1 MANQQLHDV
10 ESHHLSHF
18 CPLSIR
24 HSQSTRVFR
33 PGEAMASSP
42 WFNRELLVQDARM
55 RSAVQLINQQMD
67 VAVESMAGYPRID
80 LDPAP

>member
-1 MANQQLHDV
+1 
-10 ESHHLSHF
+10 
-18 CPLSIR
+18 
-24 HSQSTRVFR
+24 
-33 PGEAMASSP
+33 MASSP